1 MPIQVCKANGKPGY
15 KYGDEGKCY
24 TYKAGSKSSRKRAKQ
39 QAINQGLAIEQ
50 ERGGKFHG

>member
-1 MPIQVCKANGKPGY
+1 MPIQACKANGKPGY
-15 KYGDEGKCY
+15 KYGEEGKCF
-24 TYKAGSKSSRKRAKQ
+24 TYKTGSKTSRKRAKQ